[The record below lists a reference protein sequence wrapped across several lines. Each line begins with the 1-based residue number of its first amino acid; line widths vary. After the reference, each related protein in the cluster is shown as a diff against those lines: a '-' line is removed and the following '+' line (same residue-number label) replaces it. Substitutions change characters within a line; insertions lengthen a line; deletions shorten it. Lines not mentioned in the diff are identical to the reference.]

1 MPRRPRAAPLMR
13 AALLTALPVAAGA
26 DEFGVYLEDGTGR
39 EIRVATLRTEGGA
52 YSLAMEAAP
61 FTDHFLS
68 MRPFKCI
75 EGPAVHWCH
84 LPYPYEIA
92 RDLSADLTD
101 LEYDLLFVWK
111 PAGEYGIDLWRGV
124 YYRIEPEAAGYR
136 GTLWETDLDRLGV
149 PPAAGEMR
157 PIQVSDLSEADP
169 ESFWLPYLRIRPE

>member
-1 MPRRPRAAPLMR
+1 MPRRPRANPLLR
-13 AALLTALPVAAGA
+13 AALLAALPGAAGA
-26 DEFGVYLEDGTGR
+26 ADFGVYLEDGAGT
-39 EIRVATLRTEGGA
+39 EIRVATLSTEGGG

-84 LPYPYEIA
+84 LPYPYANA
-92 RDLSADLTD
+92 RDLSAGTTD

-124 YYRIEPEAAGYR
+124 YYRIEPEGTGYR
-136 GTLWETDLDRLGV
+136 GALWETDLDRLGI
-149 PPAAGEMR
+149 PPGPGEMR
-157 PIQVSDLSEADP
+157 PIKAKDLSEADP
-169 ESFWLPYLRIRPE
+169 ESFWLPYLRISPE